1 MRGRR
6 KEEEEEKYEEGVR
19 LVRRKPRLSVARRL
33 SVRDS
38 AIADTA
44 GQRELDEGNG
54 QKEGGGGQG
63 GERAWSSRQRQP
75 IGRKAHAEPLRIHG
89 LTEGKKVAWQGQG
102 TAF

>member
-1 MRGRR
+1 
-6 KEEEEEKYEEGVR
+6 VL